1 MGNNIQ
7 IEVVRMTK
15 PGWKIIC
22 KEREIEAEKL
32 FSQMAQVKTGVE
44 ASISFDEMKKLLII
58 IAVVGKV
65 DPADKNSLWSI
76 NKKNDA
82 TVAFYKQDLNTTLI
96 KKEPALK
103 QFLTLFSQEPKG
115 SEVKN
120 LQIADDSG
128 ESFAEKA
135 SVDGDF
141 NDYKLD

>member
-82 TVAFYKQDLNTTLI
+82 TVALYKQDLSTTLI

-103 QFLTLFSQEPKG
+103 QFLALFC
-115 SEVKN
+115 
-120 LQIADDSG
+120 
-128 ESFAEKA
+128 
-135 SVDGDF
+135 
-141 NDYKLD
+141 